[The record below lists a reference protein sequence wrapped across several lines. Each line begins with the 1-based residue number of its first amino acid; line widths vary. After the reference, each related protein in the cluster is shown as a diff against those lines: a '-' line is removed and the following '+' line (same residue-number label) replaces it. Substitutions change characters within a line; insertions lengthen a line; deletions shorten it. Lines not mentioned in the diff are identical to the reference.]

1 MAKKI
6 NKYSG
11 MKDMFIQHEID
22 EETAKF
28 DAARRQIEAAIQ
40 ELENSSNEYD
50 SGQSAVEDRN
60 EVLFLTNKLR
70 DLEEEHKQTIAAIK
84 SKQKQ

>member
-11 MKDMFIQHEID
+11 MQDMFVVQEID
-22 EETAKF
+22 KETARF
-28 DAARRQIEAAIQ
+28 DAACKAIEAEIKGLQ
-40 ELENSSNEYD
+40 NSSNEYD

-60 EVLFLTNKLR
+60 EILFLTNKLR
-70 DLEEEHKQTIAAIK
+70 DLEEEHKQKIAAIK
-84 SKQKQ
+84 AKQK